1 MAGVKREVRLAISGY
16 YGFDNAGDEAVLL
29 AMLQALERKGRAFGI
44 AVRPVVLSAA
54 PEKTAAAYGVEAA
67 HRMRPTDV
75 LRTLAR
81 CDGLISG
88 GGSLLQDVTSARTI
102 PYYLG
107 LLFLAQRMGKPTF
120 VYAQGVGPV
129 RRPAFLRM
137 IGHVVGRCRY
147 VSVRDEESAALL
159 EQAGVRRDAVEVVA
173 DPVTGLAVDARA
185 GGEPAEEKSAGL
197 ADGDVSAESRRS
209 PVIGVSAR
217 FWRDDRLDLDALAR
231 ALDLVAERCP
241 NAKFVML
248 PFQRPHDVEATLELA
263 ARMRTVGR
271 EPVAA
276 DGRAPADRVPPVTG
290 AGPPSAGRQVS
301 SVAGKPSAGSPG
313 TARPAQPSEVV
324 SNRRLSGASDAA
336 RPVDLRE
343 RPEPGPIRLFRAV
356 GMCDV
361 LVGMRLHALIYA
373 AVQGVPTVGFSYDPK
388 IDRFLARIG
397 ETPACT
403 TDRPDAERLAD
414 AVVAALR
421 EGRTAWAERKRPFVD
436 AMRAEADRPAERI
449 VAFYAGA

>member
-1 MAGVKREVRLAISGY
+1 MKRGGVKREVRLAISGY

-29 AMLQALERKGRAFGI
+29 AMLQALERKGRSFGV

-54 PEKTAAAYGVEAA
+54 PEKTAAAYGVETA
-67 HRMRPTDV
+67 HRMRPADV
-75 LRTLAR
+75 WRTLAR

-102 PYYLG
+102 PYYLS
-107 LLFLAQRMGKPTF
+107 LLRLAQWMGKPTF

-129 RRPAFLRM
+129 RRPVFLRM
-137 IGHVVGRCRY
+137 IGHVLRRCAY

-159 EQAGVRRDAVEVVA
+159 EQAGVRRDTVEVVA
-173 DPVTGLAVDARA
+173 DPVTGLVADARFD
-185 GGEPAEEKSAGL
+185 GGPTGDGSAGVT
-197 ADGDVSAESRRS
+197 DEDVSSESHRS

-217 FWRDDRLDLDALAR
+217 FWRDDRLDLNALAR

-241 NAKFVML
+241 NAKFLML
-248 PFQRPHDVEATLELA
+248 PFQRPHDVEATLELT

-271 EPVAA
+271 PPVAA
-276 DGRAPADRVPPVTG
+276 DGRPPADRVPPVVG
-290 AGPPSAGRQVS
+290 DRSSCAADCPADASNGLPP
-301 SVAGKPSAGSPG
+301 
-313 TARPAQPSEVV
+313 
-324 SNRRLSGASDAA
+324 GASHQG
-336 RPVDLRE
+336 DLHE
-343 RPEPGPIRLFRAV
+343 NLEPGPIRLFRAV

-373 AVQGVPTVGFSYDPK
+373 VVQGVPAVGFSYDPK
-388 IDRFLARIG
+388 VDRFLARIG

-421 EGRTAWAERKRPFVD
+421 EGRTAWAERKRTFVD
-436 AMRAEADRPAERI
+436 AMRAEADLPAERI
-449 VAFYAGA
+449 VAFYAGV

>member
-1 MAGVKREVRLAISGY
+1 MKREVRLAISGY

-185 GGEPAEEKSAGL
+185 GGGPAKEKSAGL

-276 DGRAPADRVPPVTG
+276 DGRASVGQSAAVASDGRPPAVRVSPVVGERSSCAADRSVDASNGLPPG
-290 AGPPSAGRQVS
+290 A
-301 SVAGKPSAGSPG
+301 
-313 TARPAQPSEVV
+313 
-324 SNRRLSGASDAA
+324 SGAPDSID
-336 RPVDLRE
+336 PPGN
-343 RPEPGPIRLFRAV
+343 PEPGPIRLFRAV

-403 TDRPDAERLAD
+403 TDRPDAERLAE